1 MTDDR
6 DVLAVDAFLDAL
18 DDPEFDARLLLAV
31 EELFGVDMADLEW
44 MLP

>member
-1 MTDDR
+1 LSGR

-18 DDPEFDARLLLAV
+18 NEAEFDARLLFAV
-31 EELFGVDMADLEW
+31 EELFGIDMNDLEW